1 MVVTLVMVA
10 AVVVVRVSSKGS
22 NKVVLEVVVCCM

>member
-10 AVVVVRVSSKGS
+10 AVVVRVSSKGS
-22 NKVVLEVVVCCM
+22 NSIRSSSVLYVTP